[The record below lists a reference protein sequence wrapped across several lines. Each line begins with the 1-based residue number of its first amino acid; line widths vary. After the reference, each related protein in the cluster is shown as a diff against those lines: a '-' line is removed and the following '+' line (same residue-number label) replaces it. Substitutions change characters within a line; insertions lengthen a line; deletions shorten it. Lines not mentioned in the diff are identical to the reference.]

1 MRSASF
7 WIFTIRVFPFVM
19 AFGSLSL
26 PAPSLAQPYPTK
38 PIRLVAPSSTG
49 GGIDALAR
57 TIANSQHGLG
67 QPIIVENR
75 GGANGIIGTDIVA
88 KAAPDGYTILLGF
101 LGALAV
107 NPSLYAKLPY
117 DPVRDFAPITQ
128 VSAAPPLIVAHPT
141 VPART
146 LKELVKLDKSR
157 PGLLTYGTGGIGTG
171 GHLTMELFNLTAGT
185 KVLHVPYK
193 GVGPALSDVIAGQIS
208 LMVSSPI
215 SSAPHVQTGRLRGLA
230 VAGKSRQAVLPD
242 VPTVI
247 ESGWPGFESTSW
259 FGILAPAGTPPA
271 IIARLHKEITTQLR
285 RPEVR
290 DQITRTGAD
299 VVGDTPEAFGAY
311 IKNEIVKWAKVVKAA
326 NIKVD

>member
-1 MRSASF
+1 MQQTSF
-7 WIFTIRVFPFVM
+7 RICAIKKFSLAVAVL
-19 AFGSLSL
+19 GLSL
-26 PAPSLAQPYPTK
+26 PVAAPAQQYPTK
-38 PIRLVAPSSTG
+38 PIRFVAPSSTG

-57 TIANSQHGLG
+57 TIANSPHGLG

-88 KAAPDGYTILLGF
+88 KSAPDGYTILLGF

-117 DPVRDFAPITQ
+117 DPVKDFAPITQ
-128 VSAAPPLIVAHPT
+128 VTAAPPLIVAHPT

-157 PGLLTYGTGGIGTG
+157 PNQLTYGTGGIGTG

-185 KVLHVPYK
+185 KLLHVPYK
-193 GVGPALSDVIAGQIS
+193 GVGPALSDVIAGQIT

-215 SSAPHVQTGRLRGLA
+215 SSAPHVQSGRLRGLA
-230 VAGKSRQAVLPD
+230 VAGRSRAAVMPD

-247 ESGWPGFESTSW
+247 ESGWPDFESTSW
-259 FGILAPAGTPPA
+259 FGVLAPAGTPPA
-271 IIARLHKEITTQLR
+271 IVARLHKEITGQLR

-290 DQITRTGAD
+290 EQITRTGAD
-299 VVGDTPEAFGAY
+299 VVGNSPEEFGAY
-311 IKNEIVKWAKVVKAA
+311 IKTEIVKWAKVVKAA
-326 NIKVD
+326 NIKVN

>member
-1 MRSASF
+1 MRSTPFHICA
-7 WIFTIRVFPFVM
+7 TRVL
-19 AFGSLSL
+19 LSL
-26 PAPSLAQPYPTK
+26 AAVAGASLPGPSLGQAYPVK
-38 PIRLVAPSSTG
+38 PIRLIAPSSTG

-57 TIANSQHGLG
+57 TIANSPHGLG
-67 QPIIVENR
+67 QTIVVENR
-75 GGANGIIGTDIVA
+75 GGANGIIGTELVA
-88 KAAPDGYTILLGF
+88 KAAPDGYTLLLGF

-128 VSAAPPLIVAHPT
+128 VSAAPPLIVAHPS
-141 VPART
+141 VPARS

-157 PGLLTYGTGGIGTG
+157 PGQLTYGTGGIGTG

-215 SSAPHVQTGRLRGLA
+215 SSAPHMQAGRLRGLA
-230 VAGKSRQAVLPD
+230 VASKSRQAVMPD
-242 VPTVI
+242 VPTVS

-259 FGILAPAGTPPA
+259 FGVLAPAGTPPA
-271 IIARLHKEITTQLR
+271 IVARLHKEITGQLR

-290 DQITRTGAD
+290 EQITRTGAN
-299 VVGDTPEAFGAY
+299 VVGDTPEEFSAY
-311 IKNEIVKWAKVVKAA
+311 IKSEIVKWAKVVKAA

>member
-1 MRSASF
+1 MRSTKSS
-7 WIFTIRVFPFVM
+7 IRILLFAATVS
-19 AFGSLSL
+19 GLSL
-26 PAPSLAQPYPTK
+26 PAATHAQTYPAK

-57 TIANSQHGLG
+57 TIANSPHGLG

-88 KAAPDGYTILLGF
+88 KAAPDGYTLLLGF

-107 NPSLYAKLPY
+107 NPSLYQKLPY
-117 DPVRDFAPITQ
+117 DPVKDFAPITQ
-128 VSAAPPLIVAHPT
+128 VSASPPLIVAHPS
-141 VPART
+141 VPARS
-146 LKELVKLDKSR
+146 LKELVKLDRSK
-157 PGLLTYGTGGIGTG
+157 PGQLTYGTGGIGTG

-193 GVGPALSDVIAGQIS
+193 GVGPALTDVIAGQIS

-215 SSAPHVQTGRLRGLA
+215 SSAPHVQSGRLRGLA
-230 VAGKSRQAVLPD
+230 VASRTRQAVMPE

-259 FGILAPAGTPPA
+259 FGVLAPAGTPPA
-271 IIARLHKEITTQLR
+271 VVARLHKEITGQLR

-290 DQITRTGAD
+290 EQITRTGAN
-299 VVGDTPEAFGAY
+299 VVGDSPEEFGAY
-311 IKNEIVKWAKVVKAA
+311 IRSEIVKWAKVVKAA
-326 NIKVD
+326 NIKVN

>member
-1 MRSASF
+1 MRSTPSCLRTF
-7 WIFTIRVFPFVM
+7 RNF
-19 AFGSLSL
+19 SLAMTLLGLAL
-26 PAPSLAQPYPTK
+26 PATSLAQQYPSK

-57 TIANSQHGLG
+57 TIANSPHGLG

-117 DPVRDFAPITQ
+117 DSVKDFAPITQ

-157 PGLLTYGTGGIGTG
+157 PNQLTYGTGGIGTG

-185 KVLHVPYK
+185 KLLHVPYK
-193 GVGPALSDVIAGQIS
+193 GVGPALSDVLAGQIT

-215 SSAPHVQTGRLRGLA
+215 SSAPHVQSGRLRGLA
-230 VAGKSRQAVLPD
+230 VAGRSRAPVMPE

-247 ESGWPGFESTSW
+247 ESGWPDFESTSW
-259 FGILAPAGTPPA
+259 FGVLAPAGTPPA
-271 IIARLHKEITTQLR
+271 IVARLHKEITGQLR

-290 DQITRTGAD
+290 EQITRTGAD
-299 VVGDTPEAFGAY
+299 VVGNSPEEFGAY
-311 IKNEIVKWAKVVKAA
+311 IRSEIVKWAKVVKAA